1 MLKRINDHNRDSL
14 PVEDEAAIVIVDHDL
29 LTYLELFNLL
39 SREDKLATVTFM
51 AKRLP
56 LSQKAPPFRAGD
68 E

>member
-1 MLKRINDHNRDSL
+1 MLKWINDHNRNSFS
-14 PVEDEAAIVIVDHDL
+14 VEDEAAIVIVDHDL

-39 SREDKLATVTFM
+39 SRKDKLATVTFM

-56 LSQKAPPFRAGD
+56 GIPQAPPFRAGD